1 MDYDE
6 ILKVAKEMK
15 AKQMPLFRVDAR
27 IFDSGDIIVPQSNYQ
42 AQMDEHQ
49 LRIEA
54 SLTRTRTDNKV
65 ERTHCVFLF
74 DDIKNTLLF
83 WSKKQGKANVYKVKV
98 KGKDFVHK
106 GDMNYLDF
114 LMEVA
119 RNTEDEQVLDSY
131 TKKYW
136 ENGFGCI
143 SPCYELLVKE
153 TVVQEVLLDGNSEY
167 ARKLCEE
174 IKKVK
179 YVQCTNAYKVLV
191 NKLY

>member
-1 MDYDE
+1 
-6 ILKVAKEMK
+6 
-15 AKQMPLFRVDAR
+15 
-27 IFDSGDIIVPQSNYQ
+27 
-42 AQMDEHQ
+42 
-49 LRIEA
+49 
-54 SLTRTRTDNKV
+54 
-65 ERTHCVFLF
+65 
-74 DDIKNTLLF
+74 
-83 WSKKQGKANVYKVKV
+83 
-98 KGKDFVHK
+98 
-106 GDMNYLDF
+106 MNYLDF

>member
-1 MDYDE
+1 MSLNE
-6 ILKVAKEMK
+6 LLEVAKKLKEEG
-15 AKQMPLFRVDAR
+15 MPLFRVDDR
-27 IFDSGDIIVPQSNYQ
+27 YFKPSDVITPQGSCQ
-42 AQMDEHQ
+42 AQMDKHQ

-54 SLTRTRTDNKV
+54 SLKRTCTKNKI
-65 ERTHCVFLF
+65 ERKDCVFLF
-74 DDIKNTLLF
+74 DDIKNALLF
-83 WSKKQGKANVYKVKV
+83 WSKESKKANIYKVGIKYE
-98 KGKDFVHK
+98 DIIFK

-143 SPCYELLVKE
+143 SPCYELMVKKA
-153 TVVQEVLLDGNSEY
+153 VVQEVLLDGNSEY
-167 ARKLCEE
+167 ARKLREE

>member
-65 ERTHCVFLF
+65 ERKHCIFLF
-74 DDIKNTLLF
+74 DDIKNALLF
-83 WSKKQGKANVYKVKV
+83 WSKKQGKANVYKVEV

-136 ENGFGCI
+136 EDGFGCI
-143 SPCYELLVKE
+143 APCYELMVKE
-153 TVVQEVLLDGNSEY
+153 TVVQKVLLDGNSEY

-179 YVQCTNAYKVLV
+179 YVQCTNTYKVLV